1 MPKGPLKNA
10 IKKVTAFKVPS
21 NPHYVANLTAR
32 KLLAS
37 IERKTPASGTAA
49 VIDT

>member
-1 MPKGPLKNA
+1 MNEQEKRELLKK
-10 IKKVTAFKVPS
+10 IPT
-21 NPHYVANLTAR
+21 R